1 MTHLSLPYGKSLL
14 PSTVGFDRLLSTF
27 EEFDNILGRGAKV
40 QSYPPYN
47 ILKKEDNENYIIEI
61 AVSGFKRDEIQ
72 ITSEDGKLYV
82 NGEIKTTRT
91 SDRYLHRGIATR
103 DFSHK
108 FVLSETVVV
117 KDADITDGLLVINLV
132 NIIPEEKK
140 SRKIQ
145 IGCSKN
151 ATEGLTK

>member
-27 EEFDNILGRGAKV
+27 EEFDNLLTHGAKV

-47 ILKKEDNENYIIEI
+47 ILKEDDENYTIEI
-61 AVSGFKRDEIQ
+61 AVSGFKRDEIE
-72 ITSEDGKLYV
+72 ITSEGGKLYV
-82 NGEIKTTRT
+82 NGSIKTTRT
-91 SDRYLHRGIATR
+91 SDKYLHRGIGTR

-108 FVLSETVVV
+108 FVLSDTIVV

-140 SRKIQ
+140 PRKID

-151 ATEGLTK
+151 TTEDLTK

>member
-1 MTHLSLPYGKSLL
+1 MTHLTLPYGKSLL

-27 EEFDNILGRGAKV
+27 EEFDNLLTHGAKV

-47 ILKKEDNENYIIEI
+47 ILKEDNENYTIEL
-61 AVSGFKRDEIQ
+61 AVSGFKRDEIE
-72 ITSEDGKLYV
+72 ITSEGGKLYV
-82 NGEIKTTRT
+82 NGSIKTART
-91 SDRYLHRGIATR
+91 SDKYLHRGIGTR

-108 FVLSETVVV
+108 FVLSDTIVV
-117 KDADITDGLLVINLV
+117 KNADIVDGLLVISLV

-140 SRKIQ
+140 PRKIE

-151 ATEGLTK
+151 TTENLTK

>member
-27 EEFDNILGRGAKV
+27 EEFDNLLTHGAKV

-47 ILKKEDNENYIIEI
+47 ILKEDDENYTIEI
-61 AVSGFKRDEIQ
+61 AVSGFKRDEIE
-72 ITSEDGKLYV
+72 ITSEGGKLYV
-82 NGEIKTTRT
+82 NGSIKTTRT
-91 SDRYLHRGIATR
+91 SDKYLHRGIGTR
-103 DFSHK
+103 DFFHK
-108 FVLSETVVV
+108 FVLSDTIVV

-140 SRKIQ
+140 PRKID

-151 ATEGLTK
+151 TTEDLTK